1 MSNLPPPQQMNFK
14 ANNLPEAWRRW
25 EQSFEN
31 YFMAVSLSKKPK
43 TTQVAILMHCAGPDA
58 INIKNTFSFT
68 GEGKDKEDNYKT
80 VLKKFWT
87 FCEGKKNTVFERY
100 KFWERKQQPGE
111 SFDAWVT
118 DLKNQATI
126 CEFGDQHDNMIRDK
140 IVFGTTDQR
149 VKERLLTKS
158 DLTLQTAEDM
168 CRAAE
173 ISKQQIK
180 SMASTSQIPE
190 VDIVDKK
197 QSQKQ
202 NKSHCGAC
210 GFTHVRRQCPAKG
223 KTCDKCKGQN
233 HFASVCCNKPDQ
245 YRKSRYT
252 KSKNVHPVEQSS
264 NYDYEAANRYEPSDD
279 TDDESLFC
287 DVVSIG
293 SINKQ
298 DKWQQVVLIENSPVK
313 CKLDTGAQA
322 NILPLSTFRTIRNG
336 TKLQRTNVILKAFG
350 ESKVKPMGT
359 VELDVHLKG
368 KETGKKMVFF
378 VTDEAKAAI
387 IGQDGC
393 EDLGLI
399 QRISIDTV
407 KADIHKPLTL
417 KHIEQS
423 FSNNFEGY
431 GLYEKEYDI
440 KLDPSVPPVI
450 QPARKIPYAKYD
462 QLKATLE
469 ELEKKNIIAPTY
481 KPTDWVSNLVITEKK
496 NGQIRICLDPKPL
509 NKAIKRERYNI
520 PTPADVQRNLNGKKI
535 YTILDMKDGYWHVK
549 LSPNSRYMCT
559 FNTPWGRKRFLRM
572 PFGISSAAEVMQKR
586 NEETFGDIGDVHMV
600 ADDMII
606 ASETESAHDATLLKV
621 MTRAQEKGVKFNK
634 KKIQFKVAEVNYLG
648 NIITPEGI
656 KPDPKKI
663 SAIANMPT
671 PHDRQSLLRL
681 LGMVKYLS
689 AYIPHESIITAPMR
703 ALLRKDVAWQ
713 WEHEH
718 NTALEQVKAAL
729 ASAPVLQFYCVKKA
743 VRLQADASQS
753 GLGACLL
760 QEGKP
765 IAYAS
770 RALTNAERN
779 YAQIEKELLAI
790 YFACTKFH
798 QYIYGKECRVQTD
811 HHPLEAIFR
820 KPMNQ
825 TSPRLQRMLLKLQR
839 YQLNVGYIPG
849 KLMYVADT
857 LSRAH
862 PPQGKY
868 QDDED
873 FDDELEI
880 MVQSMLSNIPIK
892 AMDWKKI
899 QQATEDDPIF
909 QGLKSMII
917 NGWPDHK
924 SSLPSELQPYWQVKD
939 DLYIANEVVLY
950 NERIVIP
957 AELQTKA
964 LALLHESHQGT
975 EKSKIRAKSTM
986 FWPGIGQDVEDSV
999 EKCPI
1004 CLTHRNQQQKEPLL
1018 PHPVPERPWQ
1028 KVGSDILT
1036 FQNVD
1041 YLLVVDYYSIYPE
1054 IIKIEDKSAGTI
1066 IAKMKAIFARHGIP
1080 EELMSDNIPYAS
1092 KEFHQF
1098 ASEWNI
1104 KLTTSSPLYPQS

>member
-1 MSNLPPPQQMNFK
+1 
-14 ANNLPEAWRRW
+14 
-25 EQSFEN
+25 
-31 YFMAVSLSKKPK
+31 
-43 TTQVAILMHCAGPDA
+43 
-58 INIKNTFSFT
+58 
-68 GEGKDKEDNYKT
+68 
-80 VLKKFWT
+80 
-87 FCEGKKNTVFERY
+87 
-100 KFWERKQQPGE
+100 
-111 SFDAWVT
+111 
-118 DLKNQATI
+118 
-126 CEFGDQHDNMIRDK
+126 
-140 IVFGTTDQR
+140 
-149 VKERLLTKS
+149 
-158 DLTLQTAEDM
+158 
-168 CRAAE
+168 
-173 ISKQQIK
+173 
-180 SMASTSQIPE
+180 
-190 VDIVDKK
+190 
-197 QSQKQ
+197 
-202 NKSHCGAC
+202 
-210 GFTHVRRQCPAKG
+210 
-223 KTCDKCKGQN
+223 
-233 HFASVCCNKPDQ
+233 
-245 YRKSRYT
+245 
-252 KSKNVHPVEQSS
+252 
-264 NYDYEAANRYEPSDD
+264 
-279 TDDESLFC
+279 
-287 DVVSIG
+287 
-293 SINKQ
+293 
-298 DKWQQVVLIENSPVK
+298 
-313 CKLDTGAQA
+313 
-322 NILPLSTFRTIRNG
+322 
-336 TKLQRTNVILKAFG
+336 
-350 ESKVKPMGT
+350 
-359 VELDVHLKG
+359 
-368 KETGKKMVFF
+368 
-378 VTDEAKAAI
+378 
-387 IGQDGC
+387 
-393 EDLGLI
+393 
-399 QRISIDTV
+399 
-407 KADIHKPLTL
+407 
-417 KHIEQS
+417 
-423 FSNNFEGY
+423 
-431 GLYEKEYDI
+431 
-440 KLDPSVPPVI
+440 
-450 QPARKIPYAKYD
+450 
-462 QLKATLE
+462 
-469 ELEKKNIIAPTY
+469 
-481 KPTDWVSNLVITEKK
+481 
-496 NGQIRICLDPKPL
+496 
-509 NKAIKRERYNI
+509 
-520 PTPADVQRNLNGKKI
+520 
-535 YTILDMKDGYWHVK
+535 
-549 LSPNSRYMCT
+549 
-559 FNTPWGRKRFLRM
+559 M
-572 PFGISSAAEVMQKR
+572 PFGISSAAEVMPKR

-621 MTRAQEKGVKFNK
+621 MTRAQEKGAKFNK

-648 NIITPEGI
+648 NIITLEGI
-656 KPDPKKI
+656 KADPKKI
-663 SAIANMPT
+663 AAIANMPT

-743 VRLQADASQS
+743 VTLQADASQS

-790 YFACTKFH
+790 CFACTKFH
-798 QYIYGKECRVQTD
+798 QYIYGKECSVQTD
-811 HHPLEAIFR
+811 HRPLEAIFR

-873 FDDELEI
+873 FDDKLEI

-950 NERIVIP
+950 NEHIVIP

-964 LALLHESHQGT
+964 LALLHESHQGI
-975 EKSKIRAKSTM
+975 EKSKMRAKSTM
-986 FWPGIGQDVEDSV
+986 FWPGIGQDIEDSV

-1041 YLLVVDYYSIYPE
+1041 YLLVVDYYSKYPE

-1080 EELMSDNIPYAS
+1080 EELMSDNMPYAS

-1104 KLTTSSPLYPQS
+1104 KLTTSSPLYPQSNGQSERFVQTVKQMLKKVKEEGKDFYIALLEYRTTPISGSEYSPSQMLMSRMLHSKLPITPTALQPRVVDARKALITRQEKQKVYFDRNAKPLSTLTPGDPVRIQNGSRWEPAVVMAEDPNPRSFIVRKGDKQYRRNRKHLLKTKDSQTLPPPSPPREPREEKEEEMPQTEGQQSILTPPTASRNGRAIRRPQKYKDYVMTVQI